1 MNLESKKSILPVRV
15 IYQFRHCDED
25 YQKISEIDLTGP
37 NDRFRAKWPR
47 IMFYQQFLQ
56 FLIIFELFILF
67 KFQGDQ
73 MCLKKVLKMAIMAL
87 TGYVEKFFV
96 NSEVKVEIND
106 ENYT

>member
-1 MNLESKKSILPVRV
+1 
-15 IYQFRHCDED
+15 
-25 YQKISEIDLTGP
+25 
-37 NDRFRAKWPR
+37 
-47 IMFYQQFLQ
+47 MFYQQFLQ

-106 ENYT
+106 ENYTRKKTCLSDSFEIFLISDILTILK